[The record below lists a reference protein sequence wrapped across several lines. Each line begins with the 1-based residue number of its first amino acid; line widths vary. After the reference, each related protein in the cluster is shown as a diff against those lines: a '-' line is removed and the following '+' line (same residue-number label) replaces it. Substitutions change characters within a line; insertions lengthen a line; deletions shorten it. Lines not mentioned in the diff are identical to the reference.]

1 MTVVA
6 DLTRFRST
14 RSSDQLPPLEAPRGT
29 LRVLVIHD
37 EAMIQRDVD
46 AGLSPLGH
54 DVIRANGFEHAR
66 VVLERLPV
74 DLVLIGLFLNGES
87 SLRLIPE
94 ILTVDPAVPVALMTE
109 TGGIGSAVEAIR
121 QGAFDYLTTPIAE
134 PELRALV
141 ARVITRQSH
150 RLAPPIA
157 GSGTSP
163 APLLASSHPGMTR
176 ALQVAYEVAQLDAT
190 VLITGE
196 TGTGKGVLARAIHQ
210 WSPRANGPYAMVNC
224 PALSAELL
232 RSELFGHVRGSFTGA
247 VGTKVGTIEYADGG
261 TLFLDEIGEMAPEI
275 QPRLL
280 CFLQDLTYER
290 VGDPEPRQADVRVVA
305 ATNGDLG
312 RAVTNG
318 RFRDDLYHRLNVVP
332 IELVPLRSRRDDIPA
347 LANAFLQWAA
357 ARYRKPVEAFTED
370 AMDSLIRQPWRGNI
384 RELQHVVERAVI
396 LARGSRIPVSLLPR
410 SGRDVL
416 DAIGG
421 TGTDGDRPTLKGLE
435 ERYIRHVLE
444 TTTSIEQAAEVLG
457 VAPSTLWRRRRRLG
471 I

>member
-1 MTVVA
+1 M
-6 DLTRFRST
+6 
-14 RSSDQLPPLEAPRGT
+14 EAPRGT

-54 DVIRANGFEHAR
+54 DVIRASGFEHAR

-94 ILTVDPAVPVALMTE
+94 ILTVDPGGAGGADDRDRRNRVGGRGDPPGRFRLPDHADRRAGTPG
-109 TGGIGSAVEAIR
+109 TGRPGHN
-121 QGAFDYLTTPIAE
+121 P
-134 PELRALV
+134 P
-141 ARVITRQSH
+141 
-150 RLAPPIA
+150 APPPGA
-157 GSGTSP
+157 PVPGSVAAP
-163 APLLASSHPGMTR
+163 APLFDSSHPGMTR
-176 ALQVAYEVAQLDAT
+176 ALQMAYEVAQLDAT

-305 ATNGDLG
+305 ATNGNLG
-312 RAVTNG
+312 RAVING
-318 RFRDDLYHRLNVVP
+318 TFRDDLYHRLNVVP

-416 DAIGG
+416 DAVGG
-421 TGTDGDRPTLKGLE
+421 TATDGDRPTLKGLE